1 MSTGSDDAREASTAP
16 SAADSKGAQPDAP
29 ADARPGA
36 PTRAEPPTETDAA
49 APAETDASAPAEAPK
64 RKPQPTARERAE
76 RKREEKLENVREEV
90 KAGSLVIRQMTDE
103 ERARYPRRENAPRS
117 KRFGGR

>member
-1 MSTGSDDAREASTAP
+1 MSTGSDDAPEAFTAP
-16 SAADSKGAQPDAP
+16 SAAAADGVQAEGA
-29 ADARPGA
+29 
-36 PTRAEPPTETDAA
+36 
-49 APAETDASAPAEAPK
+49 AEAPK
-64 RKPQPTARERAE
+64 RKPQITARERAE

-103 ERARYPRRENAPRS
+103 ERARYPRRENAPRP

>member
-1 MSTGSDDAREASTAP
+1 MPTGSDDAPEASTAP
-16 SAADSKGAQPDAP
+16 SEAASDGASPDAP
-29 ADARPGA
+29 A
-36 PTRAEPPTETDAA
+36 
-49 APAETDASAPAEAPK
+49 AEAPK
-64 RKPQPTARERAE
+64 RKPQVTARERAE

-103 ERARYPRRENAPRS
+103 ERALYPPRENAPRS

>member
-1 MSTGSDDAREASTAP
+1 MSTGSDDAPKASTAP
-16 SAADSKGAQPDAP
+16 SAAAFDGVQPDAP

-36 PTRAEPPTETDAA
+36 QADT
-49 APAETDASAPAEAPK
+49 PAETDAATEAPK

-103 ERARYPRRENAPRS
+103 ERARYPPRENGPRP

>member
-1 MSTGSDDAREASTAP
+1 MPTGSDDAPEASTAP
-16 SAADSKGAQPDAP
+16 SETVSDGAQPDAP
-29 ADARPGA
+29 ADAQPDA
-36 PTRAEPPTETDAA
+36 PADARIDPPAEADAE
-49 APAETDASAPAEAPK
+49 APAEPPK
-64 RKPQPTARERAE
+64 RKPQITARERAE

-103 ERARYPRRENAPRS
+103 ERARYPPRENAPRS

>member
-1 MSTGSDDAREASTAP
+1 MSTGSDDARKASTAP
-16 SAADSKGAQPDAP
+16 SEAASEGVQADAP
-29 ADARPGA
+29 AAPGPGA
-36 PTRAEPPTETDAA
+36 QVDTPAEPDAA
-49 APAETDASAPAEAPK
+49 AEAPK

-103 ERARYPRRENAPRS
+103 ERARYPPPKNGPRP